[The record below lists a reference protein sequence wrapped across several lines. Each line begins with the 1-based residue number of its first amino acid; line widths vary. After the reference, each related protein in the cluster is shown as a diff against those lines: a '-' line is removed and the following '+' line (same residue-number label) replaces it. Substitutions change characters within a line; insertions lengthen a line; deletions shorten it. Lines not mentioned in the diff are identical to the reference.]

1 VEQMSKQVSL
11 SCVVLLVAYWMALV
25 AKAAEPTSFRFQ
37 AVVTT
42 PLEFSNVPVDPIVD
56 FEELIL
62 AADLQGDERQ
72 GVLDLASIEVICLST
87 GKPVPHALSG
97 FDASDRGRVEWVIVD
112 PTHVEY
118 EIRFRVAAKR
128 FDPQPNQRI
137 PLIGIGDL
145 LRYNAG
151 KPRSISLF
159 YAAGLADLNSD
170 GQNDLV
176 GCWNYAYRPG
186 EPWDGIICYPRV
198 SSETLLFGDLNR
210 LRHVPKP
217 DSEEL
222 SHFSHTYMGAAFADF
237 NDDGLIDVVHLRKGQ
252 REAVIYLNTGRTEAN
267 GMPVFTPSSS
277 IEVPGWQAC
286 QVVDLDRDGA
296 LDLIVD
302 GNYVR
307 NLNPKGWPWKSAPP
321 VKLDVGRQSCFMD
334 VDLDG
339 QLDVV
344 CLQGRPD
351 AQPDGYRIAWR
362 RNLGGQPPK
371 FGSEELLPGI
381 EPQWCTMVA
390 VATDAGRKGLLV
402 QHDVYQ
408 SVSFFEHVNSVGQP
422 PKFQRVG
429 RAESSSAVVSLGD
442 QGWPCLCDW
451 DADGDT
457 DLLVGG
463 GYGWP
468 RIVINQGT
476 NDQPAYDEPAFI
488 HAAGKPIRLLRDDI
502 LGDPPHPHNMGYSY
516 PLYLDWDADQLPDL
530 ILPNET
536 NRIFWYKNIGTREEP
551 KFGEQRQILVDG
563 FPDSPAA
570 RRQSA
575 ELAIESTYPT
585 EESRPFYWRTGAA
598 IADYNRDGLIDLIT
612 LTGDTRQAALFTR
625 YRDQAGV
632 LRLRKAKILRLTDG
646 RPIDDSIVARNSHW
660 TESFRA
666 VDWDADGLV
675 DLMYSCA
682 GSHGGI
688 QDNGSIYLL
697 RNAGTAESPVF
708 EPPQTMRCYGDPIRV
723 TNHGPSA
730 WPGDIDG
737 DGKPDLVACVE
748 WSVYPVYRHAALMMP
763 ARPEFR
769 FGKIETYEGR

>member
-1 VEQMSKQVSL
+1 MSKRVSL
-11 SCVVLLVAYWMALV
+11 RCAVLLVVYSMATV
-25 AKAAEPTSFRFQ
+25 ATAAEPTFFRFQ
-37 AVVTT
+37 AVVAT
-42 PLEFSNVPVDPIVD
+42 PLEFSNVPVDPLID

-62 AADLQGDERQ
+62 AADLQGGPGQ
-72 GVLDLASIEVICLST
+72 GVLDLASIEVIDRLT
-87 GKPVPHALSG
+87 GDRIPHALSG
-97 FDASDRGRVEWVIVD
+97 FDATDRGRVEWVIVD
-112 PTHVEY
+112 PSHVEY

-128 FDPQPNQRI
+128 SDPQPVQRI
-137 PLIGIGDL
+137 PLIGVGDL

-151 KPRSISLF
+151 KPRPITLF
-159 YAAGLADLNSD
+159 YAAGLADLNRD
-170 GQNDLV
+170 GRNDLV

-186 EPWDGIICYPRV
+186 QPWDGIICYPRM
-198 SSETLLFGDLNR
+198 SAEQLHFGDLHR
-210 LRHVPKP
+210 LRHVPQP
-217 DSEEL
+217 GSDDL
-222 SHFSHTYMGAAFADF
+222 SHFSYTYMGAAFADF
-237 NDDGLIDVVHLRKGQ
+237 NDDGLIDVVHARKGK
-252 REAVIYLNTGRTEAN
+252 REAAIYLNTGRTEAN
-267 GMPVFTPSSS
+267 GMPVFTPSST
-277 IEVPGWQAC
+277 IEVSGWQAC

-296 LDLIVD
+296 LDLIID

-307 NLNPKGWPWKSAPP
+307 NLNPKGWPWQSAPP
-321 VKLDVGRQSCFMD
+321 VKLNAGRQPCFMD
-334 VDLDG
+334 IDLDG
-339 QLDVV
+339 QLDAV
-344 CLQGRPD
+344 CLQGGPVT
-351 AQPDGYRIAWR
+351 QPDGYRIAWR

-371 FGSEELLPGI
+371 FGPEGLLPGI
-381 EPQWCTMVA
+381 DPQWCTMVA
-390 VATDAGRKGLLV
+390 VATDADREGLLV
-402 QHDVYQ
+402 QHNGFQ
-408 SVSFFEHVNSVGQP
+408 SVSFFEHVNAAGQLP
-422 PKFQRVG
+422 EFQRVG
-429 RAESSSAVVSLGD
+429 RVESSSAVMSLSD

-476 NDQPAYDEPAFI
+476 NDQPVYDEPALI

-516 PLYLDWDADQLPDL
+516 PTYADWDADQLPDL
-530 ILPNET
+530 LLPNET
-536 NRIFWYKNIGTREEP
+536 NRIFWYKNIGTREKP
-551 KFGEQRQILVDG
+551 KFSEQRQILVDG

-575 ELAIESTYPT
+575 ELAIKSTYPT

-598 IADYNRDGLIDLIT
+598 IADYNGDGLIDLIT
-612 LTGDTRQAALFTR
+612 LTGDTREAALFTR
-625 YRDQAGV
+625 YRDQDGA
-632 LRLRKAKILRLTDG
+632 LRLRKAKILQLIDG
-646 RPIDDSIVARNSHW
+646 RPIDDSIVARSSHW

-688 QDNGSIYLL
+688 QDGGSIYFL
-697 RNAGTAESPVF
+697 RNAGTATSPVF
-708 EPPQTMRCYGDPIRV
+708 EPPQTMRCYGEPIRV

-748 WSVYPVYRHAALMMP
+748 WSVYPVYRHAALMMA

-769 FGKIETYEGR
+769 FGKVEVHDGQ